1 MVLSMDEIINAV
13 CLNTAERVGVRP
25 TDVQVELSWDE
36 DTGYTGE
43 VWANGR
49 SRYLVEANLMEA
61 IMQYMHREYDRRVF
75 REDIRLEL
83 HEEIIAVI
91 QEQN

>member
-1 MVLSMDEIINAV
+1 MILSMDEIINAV
-13 CLNTAERVGVRP
+13 CLNTAERVGARP

-43 VWANGR
+43 VWVNGR

-61 IMQYMHREYDRRVF
+61 IMQYMHREYGRRIF
-75 REDIRLEL
+75 RDDIRLEL
-83 HEEIIAVI
+83 NEEIIAVI
-91 QEQN
+91 QDQA